1 MDHGAFD
8 SLMECAEVL
17 AWHAGTLDTRD
28 GDQIVREF
36 QFADFVEALGF
47 ITQAGVLAERA
58 NHHPTITST
67 YNRVG
72 VALWSHDAGGVTERD
87 LALAAELDARAG

>member
-1 MDHGAFD
+1 MAKLSD
-8 SLMECAEVL
+8 SEIDRALSA
-17 AWHAGTLDTRD
+17 LDGWSRD

>member
-1 MDHGAFD
+1 MVKL
-8 SLMECAEVL
+8 SNSEVDQAL
-17 AWHAGTLDTRD
+17 AGLDGWSRD

-58 NHHPTITST
+58 DHHPTITNT

-72 VALWSHDAGGVTERD
+72 IALWSHDSGGVTERD
-87 LALAAELDARAG
+87 IALATEINARTA

>member
-1 MDHGAFD
+1 MAKLPD
-8 SLMECAEVL
+8 SEVDQAL
-17 AWHAGTLDTRD
+17 VGLDGWSLD

-47 ITQAGVLAERA
+47 ITQVGVLAERA
-58 NHHPTITST
+58 DHHPTITNT

-72 VALWSHDAGGVTERD
+72 IALWSHDPDGVTERD
-87 LALAAELDARAG
+87 VALATGINARTA